1 MTSSCGRTKLVVR
14 IGAELDMTSAGG
26 RVAARAG
33 RLVRRVTLGRRA
45 LGRLH
50 VHEVG
55 ILAGALAGQTIL
67 ALGVLLRLAVLF
79 LLALLEV
86 VVGFSGQVPV
96 RGVSGPPGTL
106 LRGGE
111 SWVAEER

>member
-1 MTSSCGRTKLVVR
+1 MS
-14 IGAELDMTSAGG
+14 SAGG
-26 RVAARAG
+26 RVVVRVAG
-33 RLVRRVTLGRRA
+33 VGRRVVGRRA

-50 VHEVG
+50 VGEVG
-55 ILAGALAGQTIL
+55 VLAGALAGQTIL

-96 RGVSGPPGTL
+96 RGVGVPPP
-106 LRGGE
+106 RGGGRG
-111 SWVAEER
+111 SSRKSSRRHAVAAGSA